1 MEKKYAG
8 KREIN
13 VLIINMQV
21 KWEEKSREEDKR
33 NLSKNQRELWNLM
46 QWKRKEMKMK
56 SGRREMAFL

>member
-33 NLSKNQRELWNLM
+33 NLSKNQREL
-46 QWKRKEMKMK
+46 
-56 SGRREMAFL
+56 

>member
-33 NLSKNQRELWNLM
+33 NLSKNQRELWKLM